1 MSDAK
6 IPNRQKWCFEDSYTT
21 NRGILDK
28 HFLIDL
34 FMKNMFVITSKMFK
48 YTGLPETI
56 KEKDLEFQLQMN
68 GFSVVTKANDGNLY
82 AFYGGLGGL
91 PNAYYLPTKCVITN
105 PYLKFNKECII
116 ENDKDGVLCLNDN
129 LYRGLRPTNLTYAT
143 LLAENY
149 ISLQVALINARI
161 PAIISVNGDE
171 EYTSALNYLGSIYQ
185 GEIGVISTN
194 ELISGIDTK
203 PFANGDLRF
212 NQYTETIQ
220 FLKASW
226 FNDFGLNLNYNMKRE
241 YLNQAE
247 TSYNLDSSVPTI
259 DEMESM
265 RKDFVERINKKYG
278 TNITVERDSA
288 WEVIKEKS
296 ELSKELMNAEVEQMQ
311 GDSENEEVKGN
322 SNEDSSSNNQDS
334 NEDKKDM

>member
-1 MSDAK
+1 MSDK
-6 IPNRQKWCFEDSYTT
+6 IPNRQNWCFEDSYTT
-21 NRGILDK
+21 NKGILNK
-28 HFLIDL
+28 RFLIDL
-34 FMKNMFVITSKMFK
+34 FMKNMFVITSRMFK

-91 PNAYYLPTKCVITN
+91 PNAYYLPTKCVVAN
-105 PYLKFNKECII
+105 PYLKFNKEIII

-171 EYTSALNYLGSIYQ
+171 EYTSALNYLESIYQ

-259 DEMESM
+259 DEMENM

-288 WEVIKEKS
+288 WKVIKEKS
-296 ELSKELMNAEVEQMQ
+296 ELSSDLMSAEVKQMESQ
-311 GDSENEEVKGN
+311 SEEVN
-322 SNEDSSSNNQDS
+322 NEQSETNNTQDS
-334 NEDKKDM
+334 INDKEDNKSDN